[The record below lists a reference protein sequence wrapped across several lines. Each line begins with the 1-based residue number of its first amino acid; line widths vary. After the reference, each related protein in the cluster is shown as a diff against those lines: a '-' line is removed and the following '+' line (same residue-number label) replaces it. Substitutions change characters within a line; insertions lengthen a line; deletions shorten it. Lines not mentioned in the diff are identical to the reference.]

1 MASAAKQVEEL
12 YRDCRDLARYIARAR
27 GEIAHFRPEEM
38 KTEKLPRAGKELDAI
53 VKATEEAT
61 NTIMEAAEEIMG
73 GEVDDPNAYKTMV
86 DDACMRIF
94 EACSFQDITGQRVN
108 KVVETIKYVEERLH
122 ALQNAWG
129 PDLGDAPALG
139 AENADEEAALL
150 NGPALEGEGV
160 AQDDVDAILGNSHDK
175 DAKNDKDDKDDKG
188 GGKANQ
194 SDIDALFD

>member
-1 MASAAKQVEEL
+1 MASAAKKVEEL
-12 YRDCRDLARYIARAR
+12 YQDCRDLARYIARAR
-27 GEIAHFRPEEM
+27 GEISHFRPEQM

-73 GEVDDPNAYKTMV
+73 GDPDDPGAYKSMV

-108 KVVETIKYVEERLH
+108 KVVETIQYVEERLNS
-122 ALQNAWG
+122 LQNAWG
-129 PDLGDAPALG
+129 PDLGDAPAEEDGLDG
-139 AENADEEAALL
+139 EAALL

-160 AQDDVDAILGNSHDK
+160 KQDDVDAILGESHAKKDK
-175 DAKNDKDDKDDKG
+175 TDST
-188 GGKANQ
+188 ANQ
-194 SDIDALFD
+194 ADIDALFD